1 MGEVGGIVSVQFTST
16 LKMVGRSFTVGEFAT
31 FVREAE
37 KRGITNERTVRLI
50 QHLGDQRDPTYW
62 TIEVSA

>member
-1 MGEVGGIVSVQFTST
+1 VSVQFTST
-16 LKMVGRSFTVGEFAT
+16 LKMEGQNFSMAEFAT

-37 KRGITNERTVRLI
+37 KRGITQEETVRVTE
-50 QHLGDQRDPTYW
+50 HRGDQRDPTYW